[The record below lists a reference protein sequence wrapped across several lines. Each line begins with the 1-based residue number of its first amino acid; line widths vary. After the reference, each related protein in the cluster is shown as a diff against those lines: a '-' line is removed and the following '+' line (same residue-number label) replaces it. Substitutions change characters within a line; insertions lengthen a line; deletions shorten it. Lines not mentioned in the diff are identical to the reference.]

1 MSLLIS
7 SQIKIYGS
15 HKMADRFRDK
25 QGAHLRRGDPNAPRT
40 PLPMESHKF
49 PEGSR
54 LYYLASQ
61 GRSETLFLI
70 LLHLPEEKKEKI
82 FSHACV
88 PEGCKASCN
97 VVYSQLYTF
106 FSSCPNK
113 KEICSHEPQPY
124 QGITLPAKWGKKSVM
139 IVQVCWEAI

>member
-70 LLHLPEEKKEKI
+70 LLHLPEEKKEQNI
-82 FSHACV
+82 QSRLCV

-106 FSSCPNK
+106 LVPALTK
-113 KEICSHEPQPY
+113 KKFAPMSPSPTRVSRYLQSGEKN
-124 QGITLPAKWGKKSVM
+124 LL
-139 IVQVCWEAI
+139 